1 MREVA
6 PVLSSHRT
14 LLHQF
19 STFLPEGYRI
29 EKLPRSLQ
37 GYYRCHE
44 NPESVT
50 QEHTD
55 QLSAAFVSRLVD
67 RFGDR
72 PKKLNEMYAA
82 LSAMERDLQSLPPDG
97 TEEEPVLAL
106 TKVRVLESLLVL
118 LCSTDVSHQL
128 CALPGGTPLDRT
140 LLDQTSIPTCRC
152 MTACGRSFY
161 LTPIFGV
168 NSCNMCQTLAW
179 ISNTCTCFCRR
190 KVGRNLSARRRAHL
204 SCRPVTSMLIY
215 ALGDRFTAESR
226 LDACNCTSRSEVWR
240 CTYPFLVLSIHHIA
254 CEKRVMR
261 HGNKSRLLSALV
273 LSSMLGQH
281 NQNFFVT
288 AILRYF
294 CR

>member
-106 TKVRVLESLLVL
+106 TKMYDRMRQILLSDTDLWREFMQYVPNSCLDLKYVHVL
-118 LCSTDVSHQL
+118 L
-128 CALPGGTPLDRT
+128 P
-140 LLDQTSIPTCRC
+140 
-152 MTACGRSFY
+152 
-161 LTPIFGV
+161 
-168 NSCNMCQTLAW
+168 
-179 ISNTCTCFCRR
+179 
-190 KVGRNLSARRRAHL
+190 K
-204 SCRPVTSMLIY
+204 
-215 ALGDRFTAESR
+215 ESR
-226 LDACNCTSRSEVWR
+226 A
-240 CTYPFLVLSIHHIA
+240 
-254 CEKRVMR
+254 
-261 HGNKSRLLSALV
+261 KSV
-273 LSSMLGQH
+273 GK
-281 NQNFFVT
+281 T
-288 AILRYF
+288 
-294 CR
+294 